1 MEAAEIERS
10 SRKVTNFDAYDDYL
24 RGLAEMHRWTDQASR
39 KAIALFGKA
48 TEVDPGYAPA
58 YAMAVRCYSQRKACG
73 WVRDREAETAKA
85 VRLARQAVRL
95 AGDDALVLSMAGIGL
110 GFVAG
115 QPEQGVRLIERALR
129 LNPNLANAWMFSG
142 WVHVWLGMPETA
154 VEHVERA
161 MRLSPQD
168 PQFAMMQTAMACAH
182 FFLERPGE
190 AVDWAEQAVLMQPNY
205 WIAWCVLA
213 AARAEIGDIDGA
225 RVAMARVLEI
235 DPSLRAHNLT
245 DAFPIRG
252 AKNTKRWTEA
262 LLTSGLPG

>member
-1 MEAAEIERS
+1 MRRDERVRINVSLLDAPAGTVLWSGSFQDSLSDIFGLQDRIAARVVGTLLPTMEAAEIERS

-48 TEVDPGYAPA
+48 TEVDPRYAPA

-115 QPEQGVRLIERALR
+115 QPKQGVRLIERALR

-190 AVDWAEQAVLMQPNY
+190 AVDWAEQEVFERQ
-205 WIAWCVLA
+205 IT
-213 AARAEIGDIDGA
+213 G
-225 RVAMARVLEI
+225 
-235 DPSLRAHNLT
+235 
-245 DAFPIRG
+245 
-252 AKNTKRWTEA
+252 
-262 LLTSGLPG
+262 